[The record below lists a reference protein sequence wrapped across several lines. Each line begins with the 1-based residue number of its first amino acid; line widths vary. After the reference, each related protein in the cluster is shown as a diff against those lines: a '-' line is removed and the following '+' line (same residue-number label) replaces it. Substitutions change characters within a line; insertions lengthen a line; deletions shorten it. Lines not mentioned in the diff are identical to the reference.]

1 MTYSISE
8 GAIDVSTLAANDAK
22 GASPELRVGGW
33 RVDPARNEL
42 SRGAESVKLEP
53 KVVEVLV
60 HLARRAGQVVG
71 REELLSAV
79 WPGVVVGDDAL
90 TQAIIKLRKAF
101 GDDAHRP
108 KFIETISK
116 RGYRL
121 IAPVEEGGKAVA
133 TRGRQS
139 FARRNRVVI
148 ATAIGVVLVSVG
160 ALLVF
165 PEIAKTVSMPWPIAV
180 NEAGLPTGGRPTIAV
195 LPLANLSGDAK
206 RDYFSDGMTE
216 DIINALGRF
225 SSVRVISRNS
235 VEAFKGRAATPQA
248 VKSELGARYIV
259 KGSVREADGKLRV
272 AVELSDAEKGVQLWS
287 DRYDGEGKD
296 VFGFQDRIV
305 RNIVGALEVKVSR
318 LEHDRAVSKPPQN
331 LEAYDLV
338 LRARALNLHSDRAS
352 NREARA
358 LAAKAI
364 ELAPSYAEAYVVLS
378 GAETQR
384 SIFGWVEDPAEGLRR
399 AEALAQRALA
409 LEDPGAQAR
418 AHGQLGVIYATTG
431 RHDEAQA
438 ELDRA
443 LELNPSDVLAYDARG
458 SNLMY
463 MGRAEEAIASLE
475 TALRFNP
482 AGRSPGTRFGFSL
495 AYYMQGRYRESLAVA
510 DAALARYPDLA
521 FLHAMRAAAL
531 GQMGNTEEA
540 GKAAA
545 QLMRLDPY
553 FKVELFGTR
562 FADPRH
568 MKHLQEGLRKAGM

>member
-1 MTYSISE
+1 MP
-8 GAIDVSTLAANDAK
+8 TLTAGDEN
-22 GASPELRVGGW
+22 GLPQNLRVGEW
-33 RVDPARNEL
+33 HVDSARNEL

-53 KVVEVLV
+53 KVIEVLL
-60 HLARRAGQVVG
+60 HLARRAGEVVS

-101 GDDAHRP
+101 GDDAHHP

-121 IAPVEEGGKAVA
+121 IAPVEAGGKALA
-133 TRGRQS
+133 AAQRREP
-139 FARRNRVVI
+139 FPRNRVVI
-148 ATAIGVVLVSVG
+148 AAAIGILLVSVG
-160 ALLVF
+160 ALVVF
-165 PEIAKTVSMPWPIAV
+165 PELAKTVGMPWPIAV
-180 NEAGLPTGGRPTIAV
+180 ETAGLPMGGRPTIAV

-235 VEAFKGRAATPQA
+235 VDAFKGRAATPQA
-248 VKSELGARYIV
+248 VRSELGARYIV

-305 RNIVGALEVKVSR
+305 KHIVGALEVKVTR
-318 LEHDRAVSKPPQN
+318 LELERAASKPPQN

-338 LRARALNLHSDRAS
+338 LRARALHVRSDRAS
-352 NREARA
+352 NRQARA

-364 ELAPSYAEAYVVLS
+364 EMVPDYAEGYVVLAN
-378 GAETQR
+378 AETQR
-384 SIFGWVEDPAEGLRR
+384 SIYGWAEDPAEGLRR

-409 LEDPGAQAR
+409 LDDPGAHAR
-418 AHGQLGVIYATTG
+418 AHGQLGTIYSAS
-431 RHDEAQA
+431 RRFDEALT
-438 ELDRA
+438 EFDRA
-443 LELNPSDVLAYDARG
+443 IELNPSDVFAHDARG

-463 MGRAEEAIASLE
+463 LGRPEEAIAAMEMAMRL
-475 TALRFNP
+475 NP
-482 AGRSPGTRFGFSL
+482 AGRSSGTGFGFSL
-495 AYYMQGRYRESLAVA
+495 AYYMLGRYRESLAVA
-510 DAALARYPDLA
+510 DAALASFPDA
-521 FLHAMRAAAL
+521 PFLHAMRAAAL

-540 GKAAA
+540 AKAAA

-553 FKVELFGTR
+553 FRVEQFGTR

-568 MKHLQEGLRKAGM
+568 MAHLQEGLRKAGM